1 MNGYL
6 KNPHA
11 KEERWSQRTHTGI
24 IESSTATKAKPRNT
38 KVAWSLGELEGRQE
52 VLTVSILSCSCSHA
66 EPLSLLVWYDSVV
79 GSASIGVRIPQSRGR
94 SCPYSLLLYCDFVLP
109 FSLSLERE
117 KEEEGRRGGLGL
129 CLHLKN
135 FCHEATGIPGCTL
148 ISLSHWNW
156 LPSLVGPSRSL
167 LFIFLYCIYMP
178 LFCCKDWNTCDGY
191 IWVQHLFSNF
201 RWHLFQKKRWHRKN
215 YSFTHNPMG
224 YWKVTA
230 PF

>member
-1 MNGYL
+1 MEP
-6 KNPHA
+6 KN
-11 KEERWSQRTHTGI
+11 THRNYWGFCCDKGL
-24 IESSTATKAKPRNT
+24 AQHRNT
-38 KVAWSLGELEGRQE
+38 KVARSLRELEGRQE

-156 LPSLVGPSRSL
+156 LPALVGPSTGPFSL
-167 LFIFLYCIYMP
+167 SFFIAFACPSFVAKIEHMWWMP
-178 LFCCKDWNTCDGY
+178 IELILKF
-191 IWVQHLFSNF
+191 
-201 RWHLFQKKRWHRKN
+201 
-215 YSFTHNPMG
+215 
-224 YWKVTA
+224 
-230 PF
+230 

>member
-52 VLTVSILSCSCSHA
+52 VLTVSILSCSFSHA

-117 KEEEGRRGGLGL
+117 RRGRKERRSRALSSPEKL
-129 CLHLKN
+129 LSWSHRNPRLH
-135 FCHEATGIPGCTL
+135 
-148 ISLSHWNW
+148 
-156 LPSLVGPSRSL
+156 SLVGPSTGPFSL
-167 LFIFLYCIYMP
+167 SFFIAFACPSFVAKIEHMWWMP
-178 LFCCKDWNTCDGY
+178 IELILKF
-191 IWVQHLFSNF
+191 
-201 RWHLFQKKRWHRKN
+201 
-215 YSFTHNPMG
+215 
-224 YWKVTA
+224 
-230 PF
+230 